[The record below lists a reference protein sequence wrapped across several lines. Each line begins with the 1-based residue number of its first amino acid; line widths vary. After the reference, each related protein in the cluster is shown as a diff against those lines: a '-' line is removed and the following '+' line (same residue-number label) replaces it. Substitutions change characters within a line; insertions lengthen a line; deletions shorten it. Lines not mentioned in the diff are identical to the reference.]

1 MRISELREY
10 SQRDA
15 ARAPAARQVSSA
27 LVPTAAAAA
36 ALTRRS
42 YTNGLAMTETGPT
55 RNENNRWNGLNGLG
69 ELVQV
74 VT

>member
-10 SQRDA
+10 STRD
-15 ARAPAARQVSSA
+15 VSSVTSA
-27 LVPTAAAAA
+27 REVAADYVPNAAAAQ
-36 ALTRRS
+36 ALTRRN
-42 YTNGLAMTETGPT
+42 YTNGLALTETGPQ
-55 RNENNRWNGLNGLG
+55 RLRERIHALG

>member
-10 SQRDA
+10 SQRDIRQAPRAREVA
-15 ARAPAARQVSSA
+15 ADY
-27 LVPTAAAAA
+27 VPAAAATN

-42 YTNGLAMTETGPT
+42 YANGLAMTETRT
-55 RNENNRWNGLNGLG
+55 RTPERTSLGGLG

-74 VT
+74 VF

>member
-10 SQRDA
+10 SQRDVSNGPS
-15 ARAPAARQVSSA
+15 AREVAPDY
-27 LVPTAAAAA
+27 VPNAAAAQ
-36 ALTRRS
+36 ALTRRN
-42 YTNGLAMTETGPT
+42 YTNGLSLTEDCPHCDRT
-55 RNENNRWNGLNGLG
+55 RTRARGLG

>member
-10 SQRDA
+10 STRD
-15 ARAPAARQVSSA
+15 VSS
-27 LVPTAAAAA
+27 VPSPREVSADYVPNAAAAQ

-42 YTNGLAMTETGPT
+42 YTNGLALTETST
-55 RNENNRWNGLNGLG
+55 QRVATQLRGLG

>member
-10 SQRDA
+10 STRDISTVDRPAEVA
-15 ARAPAARQVSSA
+15 ADY
-27 LVPTAAAAA
+27 VPNAAAAQ
-36 ALTRRS
+36 ALTRRN
-42 YTNGLAMTETGPT
+42 YTNGLALTETATPRVAT
-55 RNENNRWNGLNGLG
+55 RLRGLG

>member
-1 MRISELREY
+1 MKISELREY
-10 SQRDA
+10 TQRDA
-15 ARAPAARQVSSA
+15 TNTPAAREMA
-27 LVPTAAAAA
+27 ADYVPNAAASQ

-42 YTNGLAMTETGPT
+42 YGHGLALTETSP
-55 RNENNRWNGLNGLG
+55 RRERLRVHALG